1 MEDITVAIVEDNDDI
16 REAMRVL
23 INGSAGFICTH
34 VYSTANEAVIELP
47 KFHFDIILMDIQL
60 PGISGIECVAALKE
74 RMPKSQFMMVT
85 VFEDDANIFNALKAG
100 ATGYILK
107 RTSPAQILEA
117 IRELHNGGS
126 PMSPEIARRVVDSL
140 QKKKNNNIEI
150 LTDREKQI
158 LDLLAKGFIYKE
170 IAADLDISYETV
182 KKHIQNIYEKLQVQN
197 KVEALNKA
205 FPK

>member
-1 MEDITVAIVEDNDDI
+1 MEDIKVAIVEDNDDI

-23 INGSAGFICTH
+23 INGSSGFICTH

-47 KFHFDIILMDIQL
+47 KNKFDIILMDIQM
-60 PGISGIECVAALKE
+60 PGMSGIECVAALKE
-74 RMPKSQFMMVT
+74 KMPETQFMIVS
-85 VFEDDANIFNALKAG
+85 VFVDDINVFNALKAG

-107 RTSPAQILEA
+107 RTSPAQIMEA
-117 IRELHNGGS
+117 IRELHAGGS
-126 PMSPEIARRVVDSL
+126 PMSPEIARRVVAAL
-140 QKKKNNNIEI
+140 QNKKNSHTDI
-150 LTDREKQI
+150 LSDREKQI
-158 LDLLAKGFIYKE
+158 LDLIAKGFLYKE
-170 IAADLDISYETV
+170 IAAELDIAFYTV